1 MDLTTSKLQA
11 AIQWVNERRRAD
23 RELSM
28 PELLEDAARQFD
40 LGLAEQGEL
49 RHLFHA

>member
-1 MDLTTSKLQA
+1 MELSASKLQA
-11 AIQWVNERRRAD
+11 AIEWVNERRRAD

-28 PELLEDAARQFD
+28 PVLLEDAARQFD
-40 LGLAEQGEL
+40 LGLQDQNQL